1 MYYLDIQNRYI
12 AMLTSIFLSDGNIET
27 SDYRENYFF
36 YLSKRKDIEKKIIS
50 LLKDSTLEYQIK
62 VERLKV
68 FCNESFD

>member
-1 MYYLDIQNRYI
+1 
-12 AMLTSIFLSDGNIET
+12 MLTRIFLSNGNIET
-27 SDYRENYFF
+27 RDCRENYFV
-36 YLSKRKDIEKKIIS
+36 YMSKRKDIEKKIIS

>member
-1 MYYLDIQNRYI
+1 MYYLDMQNRYI
-12 AMLTSIFLSDGNIET
+12 VMLTSIFLSDGNIET

>member
-1 MYYLDIQNRYI
+1 
-12 AMLTSIFLSDGNIET
+12 MLTSIFLSDGNIET